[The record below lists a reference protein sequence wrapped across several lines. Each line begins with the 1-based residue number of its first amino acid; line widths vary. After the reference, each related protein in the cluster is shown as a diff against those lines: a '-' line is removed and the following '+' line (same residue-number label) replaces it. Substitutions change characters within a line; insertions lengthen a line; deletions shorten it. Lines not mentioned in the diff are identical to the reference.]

1 MGIVWV
7 WKRNYLLSFYVNA
20 ERKYIYMKLGARIF
34 KTGIAIILA
43 LFLADVLQLPSPVF
57 AGIAAIFAVQPTIYR
72 SFLSVIEQLQGNV
85 IGAIIAFVFVLA
97 LGNNFVIIGLAA
109 ILVITVNL
117 KLKLE
122 NTISLSLVTLIAIMV
137 APEDNFIQFAL
148 LRFTSVVVGVL
159 AAFIVNLVFL
169 PPKYET
175 KLYQKNAA
183 LTEEITKWI
192 RITTRNA
199 TEHQLLKVDIEK
211 LREGMSKL
219 EHLYRMYKE
228 ERSYFKKNSL
238 AKSRKLVI
246 YRQMITT
253 TKMSLDTLKRL
264 HRYENEIHHMPET
277 FQDAIQHQLDC
288 LINHHEQVMLKYI
301 GKIKP
306 EATVIEGHDCL
317 NKKGLFELFL
327 SHQKDMDD
335 SNNQVLYHM
344 MQVVS
349 IIMEY
354 GEHVEHL
361 DTLIT
366 SFHSYHKDDEL
377 VTVESSND

>member
-7 WKRNYLLSFYVNA
+7 WKRIYLLSFYVNS
-20 ERKYIYMKLGARIF
+20 ERKNIYMKLGARIF

-43 LFLADVLQLPSPVF
+43 LFLAEVLQLPSPVF

-72 SFLSVIEQLQGNV
+72 SFLSVIEQLQGNI
-85 IGAIIAFVFVLA
+85 IGAVIAFVFVLM
-97 LGNNFVIIGLAA
+97 LGNNFIIIGLAA
-109 ILVITVNL
+109 ILVITLNL

-137 APEDNFIQFAL
+137 APEDNFIEFAL
-148 LRFTSVVVGVL
+148 LRFSSIVVGVL
-159 AAFIVNLVFL
+159 AAFMVNLVFL
-169 PPKYET
+169 PPKYEN
-175 KLYQKNAA
+175 KLYQKNAG

-192 RITTRNA
+192 RITTRHA
-199 TEHQLLKVDIEK
+199 SEHQLLKVDIEK
-211 LREGMSKL
+211 LRDGILKL
-219 EHLYRMYKE
+219 EHLYMMYKE
-228 ERSYFKKNSL
+228 ERDYFKKNSL

-253 TKMSLDTLKRL
+253 TKKALNTLKRL
-264 HRYENEIHHMPET
+264 HRYENEIHQMPEN

-306 EATVIEGHDCL
+306 EATVMEGHDCL

-327 SHQKDMDD
+327 AQQKEIDD
-335 SNNQVLYHM
+335 SSNQILYHM

-366 SFHSYHKDDEL
+366 SFHSYHKDDQP
-377 VTVESSND
+377 VTVESSNE